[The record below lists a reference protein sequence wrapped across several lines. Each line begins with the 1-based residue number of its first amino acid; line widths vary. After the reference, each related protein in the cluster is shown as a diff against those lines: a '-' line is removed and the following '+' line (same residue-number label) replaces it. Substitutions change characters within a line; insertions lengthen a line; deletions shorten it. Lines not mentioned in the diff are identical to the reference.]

1 MRLFFWMPK
10 ENMKGKCYVFSGHKK
25 RNNISWMYL
34 ECKLEQDSWFI
45 NFQLKMP
52 ENGKKNTSRDKQTT
66 TKVALMFFDDKLL
79 TER

>member
-1 MRLFFWMPK
+1 
-10 ENMKGKCYVFSGHKK
+10 
-25 RNNISWMYL
+25 MYL